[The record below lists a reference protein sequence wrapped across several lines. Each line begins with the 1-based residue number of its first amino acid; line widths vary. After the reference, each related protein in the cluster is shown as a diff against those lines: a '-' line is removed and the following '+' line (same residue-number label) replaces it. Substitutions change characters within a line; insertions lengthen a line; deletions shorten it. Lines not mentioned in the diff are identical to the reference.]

1 MKKGDHLIEITK
13 TDDGTWWCTL
23 YLIKDDEGKV
33 REAKIHVNEQSFPD
47 LLTEIG
53 NRKWIDLIN
62 KNDKK

>member
-1 MKKGDHLIEITK
+1 MKKGNYLIEITK

-23 YLIKDDEGKV
+23 YLRKDDEGKV
-33 REAKIHVNEQSFPD
+33 REAKAHAIEKSFPE

-62 KNDKK
+62 KNK